1 MKPSSITTVD
11 IYAGDSLGTT
21 SVALVR
27 SGVIEIRYDQYTSR
41 ATAMRSFERAA
52 ELLRENPGAHALLL
66 SLLTTVGHDPG
77 NTALGVRWI
86 NEFRE
91 QVQRVAMLTRS
102 QSLSTLAPIV
112 KVMRPWL
119 DVRVFSLRDEALTWC
134 ERAATSTSQTH
145 VRTVGGRSNTA

>member
-1 MKPSSITTVD
+1 MKPSSITTAD
-11 IYAGDSLGTT
+11 IYAADSLGST

-41 ATAMRSFERAA
+41 AMAMRSFERAG
-52 ELLRENPGAHALLL
+52 ELLRENPDAHAILL
-66 SLLTTVGHDPG
+66 SMLNAVGHDPG
-77 NTALGVRWI
+77 NTALGLRWI

-91 QVQRVAMLTRS
+91 QVHRVAMLTRS

-119 DVRVFSLRDEALTWC
+119 EVRVFALRDEALTWC
-134 ERAATSTSQTH
+134 ERPATSTSQTH
-145 VRTVGGRSNTA
+145 VRTVAGRKNVA